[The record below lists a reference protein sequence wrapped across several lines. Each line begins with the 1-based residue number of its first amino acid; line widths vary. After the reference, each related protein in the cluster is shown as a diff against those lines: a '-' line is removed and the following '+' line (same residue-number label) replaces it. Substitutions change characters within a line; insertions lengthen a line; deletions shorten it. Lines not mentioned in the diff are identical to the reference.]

1 MNWKDYFFIVALFCI
16 SICVLAL
23 VMLTTNNALAAEQS
37 LSFSWEY
44 DQANETKI
52 DGYRIMVVADP
63 DIPAVDNISPSA
75 REISATLD
83 DGGIPDCRKMYIVA
97 FKGGNKSA
105 KSNVVTVCPGIPA
118 VINFSG
124 VVQ

>member
-1 MNWKDYFFIVALFCI
+1 MNWKDSLFLIVFFCVVAC
-16 SICVLAL
+16 
-23 VMLTTNNALAAEQS
+23 MLTAMMWIFDNAFAAEQTIE
-37 LSFSWEY
+37 FSWGYSTE
-44 DQANETKI
+44 DEAQV

-105 KSNVVTVCPGIPA
+105 KSNVVIVCPGIPA